1 MRRRRKK
8 TISSVVGSTDYGTR
22 FHVPSMFVVEK
33 GEESSRTREV
43 KREEEEEEEE
53 EEGSRIRRE
62 RDLFHV
68 FKCPASKALAA
79 ASHCWF
85 CQL

>member
-8 TISSVVGSTDYGTR
+8 RISSVVGSTDHGTKL
-22 FHVPSMFVVEK
+22 HVPNMFVV
-33 GEESSRTREV
+33 EESSRTREV
-43 KREEEEEEEE
+43 KRE

-68 FKCPASKALAA
+68 FFMPRVQGSRGGFSLLVLPAMS
-79 ASHCWF
+79 CIFW
-85 CQL
+85 